1 MKENLSTVQLRS
13 SIFLQQN
20 IGYTPENADRIKGL
34 LNINEGKVYG
44 IPQPG
49 LPVLGVNPM
58 MPQYG
63 MPWRIFIKKD
73 DGREYNIAF
82 QPGKIDIVLAKE
94 ESYNSN
100 IETAFCQQSVE
111 WFSSILDTLNGLT
124 VQRIA
129 YAPLYAIPK
138 GNAGANLWKNL
149 LNKTFIDGVQAQD
162 INLQFLLKKLVS
174 FGGME
179 IQMNLLHQIFDGV
192 QTRMVNDTQT
202 VCEVLL
208 LQLDLNSV
216 PEKVLSLDKAG
227 ITAFFSGILGV
238 KNSLI
243 DNVEA

>member
-1 MKENLSTVQLRS
+1 
-13 SIFLQQN
+13 
-20 IGYTPENADRIKGL
+20 
-34 LNINEGKVYG
+34 
-44 IPQPG
+44 
-49 LPVLGVNPM
+49 

-63 MPWRIFIKKD
+63 MPWRIFVKKD

-94 ESYNSN
+94 ESYDSD
-100 IETAFCQQSVE
+100 IESAFCQQSIE
-111 WFSSILDTLNGLT
+111 WFSSILDTQNGLT

-138 GNAGANLWKNL
+138 GDAGVDLWKNL
-149 LNKTFIDGVQAQD
+149 LRKTFVDGVRAQD
-162 INLQFLLKKLVS
+162 INLQYLLKKLVS
-174 FGGME
+174 FDGME

-192 QTRMVNDTQT
+192 QTKIVNDAQT

-216 PEKVLSLDKAG
+216 PEKVLSLDKVG
-227 ITAFFSGILGV
+227 ITAFFNGILGI

-243 DNVEA
+243 NNVES